1 MGWKSL
7 VILFQN
13 EDSLVRLQEL
23 LMLPKSFDDVS
34 INLRQLDLDTDD
46 YRPLLKEIKKA
57 GETRIVL
64 DCDFEKVGNILKQAE
79 EIGLVSEYYAYLI
92 TNLDVERLELA
103 AYKFINVNITGF
115 RVVDTSYQYIDDY
128 VKGWNSKYGS
138 GRGKAH
144 PLYVRFTFNFGV
156 CTMLNMYSHR
166 LLMLLWLML
175 LVYML
180 LP

>member
-1 MGWKSL
+1 M

-144 PLYVRFTFNFGV
+144 PLYVRFTFNFEV
-156 CTMLNMYSHR
+156 RTMVNLFSLYYR

-175 LVYML
+175 LACML